1 MSSDSMLVFEEA
13 SATEMAQAFRQ
24 RVPVV
29 KEFIPNVSA
38 DIKAAVGDWTGES
51 RKACDAALKRLEER
65 GEELADLL
73 TAAAEAMDK
82 ILAEGQHAESK
93 AFACIDS

>member
-1 MSSDSMLVFEEA
+1 MSSDSMLVFKEA

-29 KEFIPNVSA
+29 KEFIPDVAA

-51 RKACDAALKRLEER
+51 RQACDAALKRMEER

-73 TAAAEAMDK
+73 TAAAEAMDQ

>member
-1 MSSDSMLVFEEA
+1 MSVCCMLNEPYVPACAVA
-13 SATEMAQAFRQ
+13 SGVTF
-24 RVPVV
+24 
-29 KEFIPNVSA
+29 SS
-38 DIKAAVGDWTGES
+38 TY
-51 RKACDAALKRLEER
+51 CAALKRLEER
-65 GEELADLL
+65 GEELAELL

>member
-1 MSSDSMLVFEEA
+1 MSSDSMLVFKEA

-29 KEFIPNVSA
+29 A

-51 RKACDAALKRLEER
+51 RQACDAALKRMEER